1 MLEEAS
7 VNVGGSSEGAGRGAT
22 GVSVTDDLDDGR
34 SVGLLIERVSTGV
47 KVGTSG
53 ALVGEGNLGIDG
65 GGGGFRGS
73 EGSNGG
79 SSGNEEN
86 ADMISAT
93 DESTGSGCE

>member
-7 VNVGGSSEGAGRGAT
+7 VDVGGSSEGAGRVVIV
-22 GVSVTDDLDDGR
+22 VSVTDDLDSGR
-34 SVGLLIERVSTGV
+34 SLGLLIERVSTGV

-53 ALVGEGNLGIDG
+53 ALLGEGNLGIDG
-65 GGGGFRGS
+65 GGGGCRGS
-73 EGSNGG
+73 EGRNGG

-86 ADMISAT
+86 AETISAT